1 MTVEEARKILN
12 NPKMSKLEC
21 NFKVKTKTNKSK
33 APAWFVEF
41 EKKNDQRWARQ
52 EQFNQF
58 VLEQFKRQEQ
68 FNKAIMVRLDN
79 LAAKN
84 NLKE

>member
-33 APAWFVEF
+33 APA
-41 EKKNDQRWARQ
+41 
-52 EQFNQF
+52 
-58 VLEQFKRQEQ
+58 
-68 FNKAIMVRLDN
+68 
-79 LAAKN
+79 
-84 NLKE
+84 